1 MTQTLADRR
10 AKSPTDPAV
19 WPGLDALLRAASRHA
34 GAERP
39 QRVVHPGGH
48 SNHVAEV
55 GFDGG
60 RTLILK
66 RARHYPETAHGRFET
81 SRRASRFLREVAG
94 VAAPEHLA
102 LPLRDGEVPVEVYW
116 RIPLPVLR
124 EAWSGLSERG
134 RDEALRSW
142 GALLGRVHAVP
153 AARSGVAP
161 LAGGDLRGDL
171 ESRLLPAIRD
181 AWPAAAAAAGS
192 LVRTL
197 EEVEARAT
205 ARPAVLV
212 HGDMHMGNVLCE
224 KEGEEVRCVGL
235 LDLEEAYTAPAEA
248 EWATLELMHGP
259 LFGAPLPVGWLERA
273 KEGFG
278 RTLDPVLLSFF
289 RAYRLLNL
297 GYHAAATGLAAHA
310 ADVAVAVRR
319 EVKRLES
326 LRTEGPPG
334 AAPAAR

>member
-1 MTQTLADRR
+1 MTQALVAPR
-10 AKSPTDPAV
+10 ALSPSAPVA
-19 WPGLDALLRAASRHA
+19 WPGLDALLRAAALHA

-39 QRVVHPGGH
+39 RRVVHPGGS

-55 GFDGG
+55 GFDGE

-81 SRRASRFLREVAG
+81 SRRASRFLREEAG

-116 RIPLPVLR
+116 RIPLPILR

-134 RDEALRSW
+134 RDQALRSW
-142 GALLGRVHAVP
+142 GALLERVHAVP

-171 ESRLLPAIRD
+171 EDRLLPAIRGV
-181 AWPAAAAAAGS
+181 WPAATAAAGY
-192 LVRTL
+192 LVRAL
-197 EEVEARAT
+197 EEVEARAA

-224 KEGEEVRCVGL
+224 SEGEGVRCVGL
-235 LDLEEAYTAPAEA
+235 LDLEEAYIAPAEA
-248 EWATLELMHGP
+248 DWATLELMHGP
-259 LFGAPLPVGWLERA
+259 LFGVPLPEGWLERA
-273 KEGFG
+273 KEGYG
-278 RTLDPVLLSFF
+278 RALDPVLLAFF

-297 GYHAAATGLAAHA
+297 GYHAAASGLAAHA
-310 ADVAVAVRR
+310 VDVALAVGR
-319 EVKRLES
+319 EVERLEA
-326 LRTEGPPG
+326 LRADGAPDAG
-334 AAPAAR
+334 AAGG